1 MPSPPNPPRIV
12 DFKLTLPWLIGSAAT
27 ALLFMVTLGWNA
39 SAQSSKLDQLILTNA
54 KMEKRLDDR
63 DMRID
68 AMRDRMYA
76 TDRLTDA
83 LSLRITALEG
93 QRK

>member
-54 KMEKRLDDR
+54 
-63 DMRID
+63 ID